1 MTLPLALSAR
11 PRRARG
17 AQRRGLWI
25 NIARRRGSGLP
36 VRGWRR
42 IIWHLKQKFGN
53 VRGHHQRISWRGG
66 LVCGGRVSLALC
78 VGKRNWGERRS
89 EFTKSRC
96 ALPCLISAVHS
107 DPAGRVISRDAGG
120 QRTEKKA
127 TPRKTQA
134 RADGAWCAA
143 CAARRGS
150 EEQRSLLW
158 LAEQKRIKVRVAE
171 EQEHLGR
178 MRRRRVQL
186 HICETLVAAGA
197 IIECRE
203 QGTTWAWAVPKTGRG
218 LSCGRS
224 MPPAVEVRRQVEP
237 APRPPAAAARVSLGK
252 LGIF

>member
-11 PRRARG
+11 PRRSRG

-42 IIWHLKQKFGN
+42 IIWHLKQKCGN

-78 VGKRNWGERRS
+78 VGKRNWDERRS

-120 QRTEKKA
+120 QLTGRRKK

-134 RADGAWCAA
+134 RADGRRER
-143 CAARRGS
+143 AARADAS
-150 EEQRSLLW
+150 
-158 LAEQKRIKVRVAE
+158 
-171 EQEHLGR
+171 GR
-178 MRRRRVQL
+178 CAGRCERMARADGATRRRER
-186 HICETLVAAGA
+186 
-197 IIECRE
+197 
-203 QGTTWAWAVPKTGRG
+203 
-218 LSCGRS
+218 
-224 MPPAVEVRRQVEP
+224 
-237 APRPPAAAARVSLGK
+237 AARADGASGRRERAARA
-252 LGIF
+252 GGASER